1 MVLQINELL
10 EKYWNGETSLEE
22 EQRIKSHFVS
32 NPELTKD
39 GYYFR
44 YLSKQK
50 QVEMEE
56 FKPSAKSKQTWVSA
70 AAIIAIGL
78 FTAMLV
84 FNNANRDPFA
94 EKDPEKALIVTKK
107 ALMMIGAGLHE
118 GQHHSMELT
127 KINKAKEEL
136 QEDVNPEEF

>member
-1 MVLQINELL
+1 MVSRINELL
-10 EKYWNGETSLEE
+10 EKYWNGETSVEE
-22 EQRIKSHFVS
+22 ERMIKSHFAL
-32 NPELTKD
+32 NPDLTKD

-44 YLSKQK
+44 YLSKRK

-56 FKPSAKSKQTWVSA
+56 FKSSAKSKQTWISA

-78 FTAMLV
+78 FTAILV
-84 FNNANRDPFA
+84 FKANRDPFA

-107 ALMMIGAGLHE
+107 ALMMIGTGLHE
-118 GQHHSMELT
+118 GQYHSMELT

-136 QEDVNPEEF
+136 QEDLNPE